1 MLEEWK
7 FINGYESIYEVSSTG
22 KIRSVD
28 RTIKRKSGSMKVR
41 GRLLSP
47 SLLIHPKGKG
57 VAKYYSVTLSK
68 NGISKHFLIHRLVAE
83 AFIPNPLNKTQ
94 VNHIDGNGLNNMV
107 ENLEWVTPNENMLH
121 AWNSGII
128 ADEVRKNLS
137 TRSKKYRG
145 RNNPNWKGFCAII
158 DSNGND
164 VRLCET
170 LTEAQ
175 DWIREHTK
183 WKNARLSHIGEVCQG
198 KAKQAYGFRYEYR
211 KENK

>member
-1 MLEEWK
+1 MAEEWK
-7 FINGYESIYEVSSTG
+7 SINGYESIYEVSSTG

-47 SLLIHPKGKG
+47 SLLKHPQGKG
-57 VAKYYSVTLSK
+57 LAEYYVVTLSK
-68 NGISKHFLIHRLVAE
+68 NGKSNKFLVHRLVAE
-83 AFIPNPLNKTQ
+83 AFIPNPHNKPH
-94 VNHIDGNGLNNMV
+94 VNHIDGNGRNNSV
-107 ENLEWVTPNENMLH
+107 DNLEWVTPSENMVH

-128 ADEVRKNLS
+128 SQNVRERLS
-137 TRSKKYRG
+137 IRSKEYRG
-145 RNNPNWKGFCAII
+145 KNNPNWKGFCAII

-164 VRLCET
+164 VQLCET
-170 LTEAQ
+170 LKEAQ
-175 DWIREHTK
+175 NWIRQNTN

-211 KENK
+211 KNK